1 MSLPEEP
8 LDATIH
14 LAFAFDIGYEVDI
27 DRARALVPTESGL
40 ISRRRR
46 TPESIQ
52 YRPAPLRLTL
62 DATGMALPGNL
73 GSVRPP
79 RAELTIFDFA
89 AISLMVRFSVRGT
102 LTELRELAGDLA
114 DSGPLVAAAR
124 LVVSPWVERLQPVV
138 DGFEVSELSEEY
150 IIFQLGD
157 VHPRWVEEHTDWI
170 AGLIRLESA
179 TLSEAEIRE
188 ATRLRLS
195 YTPDD
200 LVMLDWAAGFVADRD
215 CAETLQV
222 IEFAN
227 VQLLEFRHIDDRLD
241 DRLEAAYRL
250 IHTESNRNKKRNR
263 LVGRRTENDAVRSI
277 RELEIEATSLFER
290 ADNNLKLIGDQY
302 LSRVFD
308 LARNRFH
315 LGEWQQSIR
324 RKLEVV
330 GDVYDLLVQQSGGRR
345 METLELIVVVLITL
359 EILLALFRH

>member
-1 MSLPEEP
+1 MIRNPPAVRRLGVAQLASEPNGCEIGDQAHTIGPGPVTRDRPTMTSPDAP

-14 LAFAFDIGYEVDI
+14 LAFAFDIGYEVDL

-40 ISRRRR
+40 IARRRR

-62 DATGMALPGNL
+62 DVTGMALPGGL
-73 GSVRPP
+73 GMTRPP

-89 AISLMVRFSVRGT
+89 AISLMVQFSVRGT
-102 LTELRELAGDLA
+102 TDELRELAGHLA
-114 DSGPLVAAAR
+114 DTGPLVAAAR

-138 DGFEVSELSEEY
+138 DGFEVSDLSEEY
-150 IIFQLGD
+150 VIFQLGD
-157 VHPRWVEEHTDWI
+157 VSAGWVEAHTDWI
-170 AGLIRLESA
+170 AGLIRLEA
-179 TLSEAEIRE
+179 DPLSVGEIHE

-250 IHTESNRNKKRNR
+250 IHTEHNRKRRPAAWRVGGPNTPPFGASVNSKSRPRACSSGPTTTSN
-263 LVGRRTENDAVRSI
+263 
-277 RELEIEATSLFER
+277 
-290 ADNNLKLIGDQY
+290 
-302 LSRVFD
+302 
-308 LARNRFH
+308 
-315 LGEWQQSIR
+315 
-324 RKLEVV
+324 
-330 GDVYDLLVQQSGGRR
+330 
-345 METLELIVVVLITL
+345 
-359 EILLALFRH
+359 

>member
-1 MSLPEEP
+1 MTASEP

-14 LAFAFDIGYEVDI
+14 LAFAFDIGYEIDL

-52 YRPAPLRLTL
+52 YRPAPLRLGL
-62 DATGMALPGNL
+62 DVTGMALPGDCTV
-73 GSVRPP
+73 VRPP

-89 AISLMVRFSVRGT
+89 AISLMVQFSVRGT
-102 LTELRELAGDLA
+102 TDELRDLAGHLA
-114 DSGPLVAAAR
+114 DAGPLVAAAR
-124 LVVSPWVERLQPVV
+124 LVVSPWVERLRPVV
-138 DGFEVSELSEEY
+138 DEFEVSDLSEEY

-157 VHPRWVEEHTDWI
+157 VQPAWAIEHNDWI
-170 AGLIRLESA
+170 AGLIRLEA
-179 TLSEAEIRE
+179 NPLSESEIRE

-200 LVMLDWAAGFVADRD
+200 LVILDWAAGFVADRD

-250 IHTESNRNKKRNR
+250 IHTETRRNR
-263 LVGRRTENDAVRSI
+263 DRTRFSGHRSQNAAVRSI

-324 RKLEVV
+324 RKLDVV
-330 GDVYDLLVQQSGGRR
+330 GDVYDLLVQQSGGHR
-345 METLELIVVVLITL
+345 MEVLEIIVVVLITL

>member
-1 MSLPEEP
+1 MSSADVP

-14 LAFAFDIGYEVDI
+14 LAFAFDIGYEIDL

-40 ISRRRR
+40 INRRRR

-52 YRPAPLRLTL
+52 YRPAPLRLSL
-62 DATGMALPGNL
+62 DARGMALPG
-73 GSVRPP
+73 GPAVVRPP

-89 AISLMVRFSVRGT
+89 AISLMVQFQVQGT
-102 LTELRELAGDLA
+102 TDELRELAGNMA
-114 DSGPLVAAAR
+114 ESGPLVAAAR
-124 LVVSPWVERLQPVV
+124 LVVNPWIERLQPVV
-138 DGFEVSELSEEY
+138 DGFEVSDLSEEY

-157 VHPRWVEEHTDWI
+157 LDTNWVKEHTAWI
-170 AGLIRLESA
+170 AGLIRLESGP
-179 TLSEAEIRE
+179 LSDGEIRE
-188 ATRLRLS
+188 ATRLHLS

-250 IHTESNRNKKRNR
+250 IHTEHNRNKYRSR
-263 LVGRRTENDAVRSI
+263 LAGRRGENDAVRSI

-308 LARNRFH
+308 LARGRFH
-315 LGEWQQSIR
+315 LTEWQQSIR

-345 METLELIVVVLITL
+345 METLEVIVVILIAV